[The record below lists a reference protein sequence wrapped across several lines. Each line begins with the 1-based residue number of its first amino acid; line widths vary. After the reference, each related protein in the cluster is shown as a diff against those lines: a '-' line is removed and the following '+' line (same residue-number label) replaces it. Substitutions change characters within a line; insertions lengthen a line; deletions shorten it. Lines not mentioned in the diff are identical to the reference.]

1 MPVLES
7 AERLV
12 AHLAKLQLKL
22 VFAESCTGGMLA
34 AELAKVPGVSNWLCG
49 SAVTYR
55 SETKIAWLD
64 VDAQL
69 IQQQTAVCREVAA
82 AMARGVLR
90 ITPEANLAVSITGH
104 FGPDAPE
111 GFDGLVF
118 IGIGVRQ
125 ANEIDIDVQRCQL
138 NTSLRLDRQAEA
150 VQLVYRLLLEKLA

>member
-12 AHLAKLQLKL
+12 AHLAERQLKI
-22 VFAESCTGGMLA
+22 VFAESCTGGLLA

-55 SETKIAWLD
+55 SETKTAWLD

-82 AMARGVLR
+82 AMAMGVLQ
-90 ITPEANLAVSITGH
+90 ITPEANLAASITGH
-104 FGPDAPE
+104 FGPDAPD

-118 IGIGVRQ
+118 VGIGVR
-125 ANEIDIDVQRCQL
+125 EVDHIDINVQRCQL
-138 NTSLRLDRQAEA
+138 KTLLRVDRQAEA